1 MIDHIAL
8 TATGRWF
15 VAERGRA
22 VSLVSLGHQGGEM
35 TLPLAFAALTLAY
48 GYETSWFAAASLLIV
63 GFPVAYWCYRKPR
76 VPHDQLSAETKALP
90 KVRNW
95 TRREVVRDP
104 IFWVLLMGVLG
115 PVFIG
120 TSIFFHQNYL
130 TSLNDWPAHLF
141 ASSLAVLAL
150 VSTGSALLTGAA
162 VDRYGAVSVLRF
174 FLLPSAAACFA
185 LAYSGSG
192 SMLFVVMTLLGI
204 STGIG
209 STLFGALWPEIYG
222 LSHLGAI
229 RSIAGAGGVFATA
242 AGPGLTGT
250 LIDMGIGLPTQ
261 MIFFGCYSLLGTGAM
276 IMVSTRLLKRAHIS
290 SNEL

>member
-1 MIDHIAL
+1 MALVMPVFAGAALLAGTAPSLPLLIFAIFLLRLCGQGMIDHIAA

-48 GYETSWFAAASLLIV
+48 GYETSWVVVASLLIV

-76 VPHDQLSAETKALP
+76 VPHDQLSPETKALP

-104 IFWVLLMGVLG
+104 IFWVVLMGVLG

-141 ASSLAVLAL
+141 ATSLAVLAL
-150 VSTGSALLTGAA
+150 VSPAPLC
-162 VDRYGAVSVLRF
+162 
-174 FLLPSAAACFA
+174 LP
-185 LAYSGSG
+185 
-192 SMLFVVMTLLGI
+192 V
-204 STGIG
+204 
-209 STLFGALWPEIYG
+209 
-222 LSHLGAI
+222 
-229 RSIAGAGGVFATA
+229 RR
-242 AGPGLTGT
+242 
-250 LIDMGIGLPTQ
+250 LIDMEPSLCCDSFCCRARPPVSPWPTVDRGQ
-261 MIFFGCYSLLGTGAM
+261 CC
-276 IMVSTRLLKRAHIS
+276 S
-290 SNEL
+290 S